1 MQINHIK
8 QLANILVKN
17 KKVVSN
23 AYNKAGHRL
32 AAKTTLSDVHKLKGI
47 EMPEGTV
54 SIDLAKIE
62 REFGKSS
69 SNIISFKDK
78 DGKLIKR
85 FRTDKTPEGVY
96 STESNYV
103 FGEYYSPKAA
113 STGLFLDIRRT
124 GKLNNELKSHT
135 RDMVS
140 FVKSEIE
147 KNNQINVTHS
157 RLDTQEF
164 SFGGR
169 KELQRIESWVK
180 GDKNSMKYLET
191 QGVRRADGRVQL
203 TDIKGN
209 TTTPIEEFANDP
221 YIMIR
226 MYPNKDF
233 AQSIKHY
240 LADINGVPIN
250 SINFKLKKLK
260 NLAGYYHPATNTVVV
275 NSNSSKA
282 NLVDTVGHEFRHKK
296 QNIMSWHAIGNYISG
311 FWTGN
316 TGNKRENLLGLYFF
330 RGNGKSLLSL
340 NGRIEKFYY
349 GSPLEID
356 AFKAGDR
363 FRRKYIRLSENLN
376 NEFPYASSSQFGLDG
391 IEIHLKNS
399 WSEHLKELLKN
410 AKVVTSEVPIFIKK

>member
-8 QLANILVKN
+8 RIANILVKN

-23 AYNKAGHRL
+23 AYNKAGNRL

-47 EMPEGTV
+47 EMPEGAV
-54 SIDLAKIE
+54 SIDLVNVE

-96 STESNYV
+96 STESNYA
-103 FGEYYSPKAA
+103 FEEYYSPKTD
-113 STGLFLDIRRT
+113 STGLFLDIRRI

-147 KNNQINVTHS
+147 KNNPIHVTHS
-157 RLDTQEF
+157 KLKTQEF
-164 SFGGR
+164 SFGR

-191 QGVRRADGRVQL
+191 QGMRRADGRVQL

-209 TTTPIEEFANDP
+209 TTTPIEEFTKDP
-221 YIMIR
+221 YIMTR
-226 MYPNKDF
+226 MYPKKDF

-240 LADINGVPIN
+240 LADINDVPIN

-260 NLAGYYHPATNTVVV
+260 NCGGYYRPATNTVVV
-275 NSNSSKA
+275 DSNLSKA
-282 NLVDTVGHEFRHKK
+282 KLVEAVGHELRHKK
-296 QNIMSWHAIGNYISG
+296 QSIMSWHAIGNYISG
-311 FWTGN
+311 FWKGN

-340 NGRIEKFYY
+340 NGRIKKYYY

-356 AFKAGDR
+356 AYKAGGR
-363 FRRKYIRLSENLN
+363 FERKYIRLSQKLG
-376 NEFPYASSSQFGLDG
+376 NEFPYASSSQFGYDG
-391 IEIHLKNS
+391 SFDEFAAFLG
-399 WSEHLKELLKN
+399 EAFKN
-410 AKVVTSEVPIFIKK
+410 AKVVQVQEPIYRN